1 MLRHAKAENT
11 SIDAT
16 RVTHASWSANCP
28 GVTNATSNT
37 RAGTNTER
45 ANRSRQKCISR
56 CVAKPATTQAVTKLT
71 SKATDATMSLEPTVQ
86 EA

>member
-16 RVTHASWSANCP
+16 RVTHASPSATCP
-28 GVTNATSNT
+28 GVMNATSSTN
-37 RAGTNTER
+37 AGTVSER
-45 ANRSRQKCISR
+45 TSTSRQKCGRR
-56 CVAKPATTQAVTKLT
+56 CGAKPATTQAVTKLT

-86 EA
+86 QA